1 MKGDNVGLEDACQAF
16 FEAGQAKDWPAA
28 AMAMSD
34 CYRLADYEEPEEP
47 EEGPP
52 EGKGGKGGPAIALI
66 FGEKGKKK

>member
-1 MKGDNVGLEDACQAF
+1 MKGDNIGLEDACQAF
-16 FEAGQAKDWPAA
+16 SEACDAKDWPAA

-34 CYRLADYEEPEEP
+34 CCRLANYEEPEE

>member
-1 MKGDNVGLEDACQAF
+1 MKGDTVGLEDAVQAL
-16 FEAGQAKDWPAA
+16 FEAGEAKDWPAA
-28 AMAMSD
+28 AIAMSD
-34 CYRLADYEEPEEP
+34 CCRLADYEEPE